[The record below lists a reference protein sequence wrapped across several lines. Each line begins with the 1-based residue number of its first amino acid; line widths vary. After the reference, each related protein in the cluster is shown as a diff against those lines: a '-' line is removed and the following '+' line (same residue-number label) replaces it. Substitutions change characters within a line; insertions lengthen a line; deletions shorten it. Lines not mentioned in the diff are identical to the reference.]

1 MLIFLHYTVMLI
13 YCIHTRIV
21 CVLFH
26 FQHTTCQ
33 YSDHEVRTVVLIWW
47 WSRGLLSV
55 YHSPAFSSQHT
66 TFYSDDQRKCHTQPA
81 VCRSPASSLVCLV
94 GAGPSHHDEK
104 GSDIIGSIAI
114 PLESVLSS
122 YPKRS
127 PNCPL
132 QRMLGWPGC
141 TLILINAAMA
151 LLFCLLQVSC
161 RTSWLFSPHLP

>member
-1 MLIFLHYTVMLI
+1 MCVCVLLIFLHYTVMLI

-66 TFYSDDQRKCHTQPA
+66 TFYSDDQRRCHTQPA

-104 GSDIIGSIAI
+104 GYNWEHWNTFRICPCFLSTA
-114 PLESVLSS
+114 ESKL
-122 YPKRS
+122 P
-127 PNCPL
+127 P
-132 QRMLGWPGC
+132 
-141 TLILINAAMA
+141 TENAKVA
-151 LLFCLLQVSC
+151 LLAN
-161 RTSWLFSPHLP
+161 